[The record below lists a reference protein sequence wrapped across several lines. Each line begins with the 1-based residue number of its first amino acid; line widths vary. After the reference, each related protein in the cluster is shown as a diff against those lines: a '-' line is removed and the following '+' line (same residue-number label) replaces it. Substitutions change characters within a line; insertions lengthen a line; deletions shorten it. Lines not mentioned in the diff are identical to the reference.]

1 MEQEKKKRRKLGR
14 REQSVAIFEKIA
26 KESYMENIKKKRRKL
41 VRGERERE
49 REREREQSVAA
60 FKINN

>member
-26 KESYMENIKKKRRKL
+26 KESYMEKIKKKRRKL
-41 VRGERERE
+41 ERE

>member
-26 KESYMENIKKKRRKL
+26 KESYMEKIKKKRRKL
-41 VRGERERE
+41 VREKE

>member
-1 MEQEKKKRRKLGR
+1 MEKEKKKRRKLVR
-14 REQSVAIFEKIA
+14 REKSVAIFEKTA

-49 REREREQSVAA
+49 QSVAA